1 MDERFEAQ
9 ADVLVGSIRAHAVA
23 IGDEA
28 KRLRQKDAEV
38 EFDSTSAESWCLSVV
53 GDALIRARLLVEQN
67 FQVIETL
74 GLVAVSR
81 YLLELSIWLKL
92 FEKDRRYG
100 LLYYGQ
106 LIETQRS
113 YYQSTLR
120 QMEREVGMLLDFERR
135 EDDLASE
142 RLADEGSLDDRAR
155 VRREIGDSIDKE
167 AARKFSIY
175 ASEAKINGYGF
186 QAHLV
191 EKTAIPEAMTA
202 LSKMAEEK
210 DYFDANV
217 RPNIVD
223 LVTDGNGKKRQWKW
237 NRMAE
242 EVGMEHEY
250 DYIYAFS
257 SKLLHATP
265 ASITTDYKNL
275 EPDEFLIFLK
285 YVEVKL
291 ADMVGMAK
299 KYKPGVT

>member
-1 MDERFEAQ
+1 MDERFESQ
-9 ADVLVGSIRAHAVA
+9 VDVLVRSIRSHAVA
-23 IGDEA
+23 IDDEA
-28 KRLRQKDAEV
+28 KRLRRKDSKV

-53 GDALIRARLLVEQN
+53 EDALIRARLLVEQN

-92 FEKDRRYG
+92 FEKDQRYG

-106 LIETQRS
+106 LIETKRN

-120 QMEREVGMLLDFERR
+120 QMQREVEMLLDFEKR
-135 EDDLASE
+135 EKRLASE
-142 RLADEGSLDDRAR
+142 HLSDEDSLDDRAR
-155 VRREIGDSIDKE
+155 VRREVADSIDKE

-191 EKTAIPEAMTA
+191 ENNAMPEAMTA
-202 LSKMAEEK
+202 LAEMAAEQ
-210 DYFDANV
+210 DNFDTNV
-217 RPNIVD
+217 RSNIAD
-223 LVTDGNGKKRQWKW
+223 LVTDGNGKKRRWKW
-237 NRMAE
+237 NQMAE

-265 ASITTDYKNL
+265 VSITTDYKNL

-291 ADMVGMAK
+291 ADMVGMARN
-299 KYKPGVT
+299 YKSGMA